1 LADRDVVEAVVED
14 EDAKTDLLRVLDH
27 VWWSPPARSLTQTRF
42 RSRFMKLGVVT
53 SRPARVI
60 GIHFFNP
67 VPVLQ
72 LVELV
77 PSLLTS
83 DDTTARSRS

>member
-1 LADRDVVEAVVED
+1 
-14 EDAKTDLLRVLDH
+14 
-27 VWWSPPARSLTQTRF
+27 
-42 RSRFMKLGVVT
+42 MKLGVVT
-53 SRPARVI
+53 SRPHQVL

-67 VPVLQ
+67 VPVLT

-83 DDTTARSRS
+83 EEVATKARNFVEDTLGVGDRQSRPCRLHRQRVARPVRAVRDPEHLEI